1 MIQNKSLVE
10 GCKKGAT
17 IVAPFLF
24 ELSLL
29 KYNLR

>member
-1 MIQNKSLVE
+1 LWKGI
-10 GCKKGAT
+10 KKELQ